1 MEEEKKRSPILE
13 LAWTRYAHFDAAS
26 LARTRAHFNL
36 RKWVAILGVSATLF
50 AILVQ
55 LYPADFPALAGL
67 VLKTFLIAIPL
78 ASAGLA
84 TFANKFFGSGDWL
97 VLRAGAEEILKEIF
111 IYRTIMKNQPNRRAW
126 LEKRLAEIQRSI
138 YRGLG
143 GEMILKPYNGPIP
156 PYDDPADPY
165 DDNGFGDLTGDEYF
179 TFRVESQ
186 LAWHMN
192 KVNKSQKERVRLQ
205 VLIILAGVAGAFLAA
220 WGPPLSLWVALTAST
235 ATALIGWQEL
245 RNLDSTLKNYSKVVV
260 ELMVIYDHWHNLEP
274 EERTEAEF
282 IRMVRSTEDLL
293 WSQNVEYIKSM
304 QEVLSS
310 TSLEESKLFDN
321 LLNKAIESDKQ
332 FKQQMRESIVDS
344 TTASMTEAR
353 ESLSETFQ
361 ETLGSLAEEASSDLV
376 QKELAAMQAAAA
388 EAVEFA
394 VEVTSDQTSRLT
406 GKLNEIAKEF
416 AGVEIGKETPSAV
429 LNSMIARFPPTPE
442 VKG

>member
-1 MEEEKKRSPILE
+1 MEEEKRTPILE

-36 RKWVAILGVSATLF
+36 RKWIAVLGVLATLF

-55 LYPADFPALAGL
+55 LYPPNFPAVLGL
-67 VLKTFLIAIPL
+67 VLRIFLIAIPL

-111 IYRTIMKNQPNRRAW
+111 IYRTIMKNQPDRRAW

-143 GEMILKPYNGPIP
+143 GEMILKPYTGNIP
-156 PYDDPADPY
+156 PYDDPNDPY
-165 DDNGFGDLTGDEYF
+165 DDSGFNDLTGDEYF
-179 TFRVESQ
+179 TYRVESQ

-192 KVNKSQKERVRLQ
+192 KVNKIQKERVRLQ

-220 WGPPLSLWVALTAST
+220 WGTPFSLWVALTAST

-274 EERTEAEF
+274 EERTESEF
-282 IRMVRSTEDLL
+282 IRMVSSTEDLL

-304 QEVLSS
+304 QEALSS
-310 TSLEESKLFDN
+310 ADLEEAQLINGLLKTAEESERKL
-321 LLNKAIESDKQ
+321 KQ
-332 FKQQMRESIVDS
+332 GMRDSIVDFTS
-344 TTASMTEAR
+344 ASMKESR
-353 ESLSETFQ
+353 ESLDQTFK

-376 QKELAAMQAAAA
+376 QKELAAMQSAATD
-388 EAVEFA
+388 AVAFA
-394 VEVTSDQTSRLT
+394 VDVVSDQSSRLT
-406 GKLNEIAKEF
+406 GKLDEIAREF
-416 AGVEIGKETPSAV
+416 AGVEIGKETPSMV
-429 LNSMIARFPPTPE
+429 LNSIISRYPPTPE

>member
-1 MEEEKKRSPILE
+1 MEERRSPILE

-26 LARTRAHFNL
+26 LARTRAHLNL
-36 RKWVAILGVSATLF
+36 RRWIAILGVAATLF

-55 LYPADFPALAGL
+55 LYPPNFPAVLGL
-67 VLKTFLIAIPL
+67 VLRIFLIAIPL

-84 TFANKFFGSGDWL
+84 AFANKFFGSGDWL

-126 LEKRLAEIQRSI
+126 LEKRLAEIQRAI

-143 GEMILKPYNGPIP
+143 GEMILKPYTGPIP
-156 PYDDPADPY
+156 PYDDPDDPY
-165 DDNGFGDLTGDEYF
+165 DDGGFSDLTGDEYF
-179 TFRVESQ
+179 TYRVESQ

-192 KVNKSQKERVRLQ
+192 KVNKIQKERVRLQ
-205 VLIILAGVAGAFLAA
+205 VLIILAGIAGAFLAA
-220 WGPPLSLWVALTAST
+220 WGAPFSLWVALTAST

-304 QEVLSS
+304 QEALAS
-310 TSLEESKLFDN
+310 TQLEEAKLLDD
-321 LLNKAIESDKQ
+321 LLQRAVQSDRALKQ
-332 FKQQMRESIVDS
+332 SMRDSLVDFTS
-344 TTASMTEAR
+344 ASMNESR
-353 ESLSETFQ
+353 ESLGETFK
-361 ETLGSLAEEASSDLV
+361 ETLGTLAEEASSELV
-376 QKELAAMQAAAA
+376 QKELAAMQAAAS
-388 EAVEFA
+388 EAAASAAQA
-394 VEVTSDQTSRLT
+394 VGAQASRLT
-406 GKLNEIAKEF
+406 GALNDIAREF
-416 AGVEIGKETPSAV
+416 AGVKIGKETPSAV
-429 LNSMIARFPPTPE
+429 LNSMISRYPPTPE

>member
-1 MEEEKKRSPILE
+1 MEEGKRSPILE

-26 LARTRAHFNL
+26 LARTRAHLNL
-36 RKWVAILGVSATLF
+36 RKWIAILGVAATLF

-55 LYPADFPALAGL
+55 LYPVNFPALLGL
-67 VLKTFLIAIPL
+67 VLKVFLIAIPL

-111 IYRTIMKNQPNRRAW
+111 IYRTIMRNQPDRRLW
-126 LEKRLAEIQRSI
+126 LEKRLAEIQRTV

-143 GEMILKPYNGPIP
+143 GEMILKPYTGRIP
-156 PYDDPADPY
+156 PYDDPDDPY
-165 DDNGFGDLTGDEYF
+165 DDSGFNDLTGDEYF

-192 KVNKSQKERVRLQ
+192 KVNKIQKERVRLQ
-205 VLIILAGVAGAFLAA
+205 VFIILAGVAGAFLAA

-245 RNLDSTLKNYSKVVV
+245 RNLDATLKNYSKVVV

-282 IRMVRSTEDLL
+282 IRMVRSTENLL

-304 QEVLSS
+304 QEALSS
-310 TSLEESKLFDN
+310 AELEEAKLLDN
-321 LLNKAIESDKQ
+321 LLNKAVESDKQ
-332 FKQQMRESIVDS
+332 FKQQMHDSIVDV
-344 TTASMTEAR
+344 TTASLTEAR
-353 ESLSETFQ
+353 ESLSETFE
-361 ETLGSLAEEASSDLV
+361 ETLGSLAEEASSPLV
-376 QKELAAMQAAAA
+376 QQELAAMQAAANQA
-388 EAVEFA
+388 METAVSA
-394 VEVTSDQTSRLT
+394 VSEQTSRLAS
-406 GKLNEIAKEF
+406 KLDEIAQKF

-429 LNSMIARFPPTPE
+429 LNSIISQYPPTSE